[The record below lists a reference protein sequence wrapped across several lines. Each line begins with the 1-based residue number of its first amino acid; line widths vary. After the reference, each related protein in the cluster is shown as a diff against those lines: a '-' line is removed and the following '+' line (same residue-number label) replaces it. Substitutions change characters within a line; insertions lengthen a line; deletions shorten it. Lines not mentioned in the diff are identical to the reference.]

1 MATINT
7 HRAKNGTITYRVRIQ
22 RKGQPVISATFPTR
36 KECLC

>member
-22 RKGQPVISATFPTR
+22 PQGATCRFSDISYS
-36 KECLC
+36 